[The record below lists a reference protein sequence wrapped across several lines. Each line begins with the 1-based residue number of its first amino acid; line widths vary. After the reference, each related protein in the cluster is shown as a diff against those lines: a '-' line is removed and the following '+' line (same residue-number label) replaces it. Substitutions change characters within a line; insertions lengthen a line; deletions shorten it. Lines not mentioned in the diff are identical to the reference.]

1 MADVME
7 RDRRAHWLEAATAL
21 HYARAAAQ
29 VGLWASEKIM
39 AERHFDKAHRLLE
52 VGAGAGRAG
61 LGLLRL
67 GYADLIIT
75 DFSPA
80 MVEMARG
87 VLAEANPGWQGQV
100 RQADVTDLPFANGTF
115 DGVLAAFNALM
126 CLRGR
131 ADREKALREI
141 RRVLRPGGRLVFS
154 ANDRE
159 RGDNRDAWARHAP
172 EAGLEP
178 GERWHDSPTSPVFMR
193 SCTEQEMRGELEA
206 AGFTLLESALTTEL
220 ADDGPAARAF
230 AGVTRLYAAERP

>member
-1 MADVME
+1 ME
-7 RDRRAHWLEAATAL
+7 RDRRAHWLETGTAL
-21 HYARAAAQ
+21 HYARAAAR
-29 VGLWASEKIM
+29 VGLWASERVMI
-39 AERHFDKAHRLLE
+39 ERHFRREHRLLE

-67 GYADLIIT
+67 GFTDLVIT

-87 VLAEANPGWQGQV
+87 VLAEAGPGWEDKV
-100 RQADVTDLPFANGTF
+100 RPADMTGLPFPDGAF

-131 ADREKALREI
+131 ADREKALAEI

-159 RGDNRDAWARHAP
+159 RGDNREAWARHAP
-172 EAGLEP
+172 EDGLEP

-193 SCTEQEMRGELEA
+193 SCTEEEMREELEA
-206 AGFTLLESALTTEL
+206 AGLRAVGSALSSEL
-220 ADDGPAARAF
+220 AEDGPAVRAF

>member
-1 MADVME
+1 MADAME
-7 RDRRAHWLEAATAL
+7 RDQKAHWLETATAL

-39 AERHFDKAHRLLE
+39 AERHFNKAHRLLE

-80 MVEMARG
+80 MIEMARG
-87 VLAEANPGWQGQV
+87 VLAEARPGWEGQV
-100 RQADVTDLPFANGTF
+100 RQADVTALPFADGSF

-131 ADREKALREI
+131 ADREKALTEI

-193 SCTEQEMRGELEA
+193 SCTQEEMRGELEA

-220 ADDGPAARAF
+220 ADDGPSVRTF

>member
-1 MADVME
+1 ME
-7 RDRRAHWLEAATAL
+7 RDRRAHWLEAETAL

-39 AERHFDKAHRLLE
+39 AGRHFDKAHRLLE

-67 GYADLIIT
+67 GYADLLIT

-87 VLAEANPGWQGQV
+87 VLAEAHPGWEGQV
-100 RQADVTDLPFANGTF
+100 RQADMTALPFADGAF

-131 ADREKALREI
+131 ADREKALAEI
-141 RRVLRPGGRLVFS
+141 SRVLRPGGRLVFS

-178 GERWHDSPTSPVFMR
+178 GERWHDSATSPVFMR
-193 SCTEQEMRGELEA
+193 SCTEEEMRTELEA
-206 AGFTLLESALTTEL
+206 AGFRLLESALTTAL
-220 ADDGPAARAF
+220 ADDGPEARAF